1 MKAFLYRACAIIF
14 SHFVL
19 YPDYRI
25 SFFIPLAFRFAD
37 YKYVILILCGLLF
50 NSCGKF
56 LEEFSQDL
64 AYAES
69 CTDLDEILI
78 GNGYMDQP
86 TFATEAS
93 IYGNGYYPYI
103 HVMDD
108 DVVMTIFKKDGTRDV
123 INNLVSFKNFYDW
136 SDQLTINPKT
146 EEEWEDRDWEKMYS
160 HIAYLNVIIAHVK
173 KFTNDSVEIRN
184 RIEGEAR
191 FLRGAYYYL
200 LVNLYANPY
209 VKETASTDMGVP
221 LNLTEDIVDEY
232 YKRNSMEECY
242 RVIVEDLKAAAEKLK
257 GVTQPTIYRVNE
269 LAARVLLSR
278 VYLYMGEW
286 QLALDECQ
294 KALALEG
301 VELMDLNSF
310 PGREGNRNMLDVQ
323 NPEIVFTQGYNAT
336 TLFYKDISYFMICS
350 FACSEEL
357 ISLYN
362 QWDDQG
368 VKDLRL
374 NAFFELHG
382 DEQYKV
388 AKVVEKVYDCFVI
401 RSAELYLNKAEAE
414 AMLDKADAKQTIKTL
429 LYNRFE
435 GEIPPVDGLSGK
447 DLVSFIRDERRREL
461 CFEAHRWFDLRRY
474 AVSPKYPEKK
484 SIRHETYDKN
494 GVLEGDYVLKPY
506 GEDPAWVLPIP
517 GYEIVYN
524 QGNLVDNPQ
533 RVERE
538 LE

>member
-1 MKAFLYRACAIIF
+1 MKKMKRYL
-14 SHFVL
+14 
-19 YPDYRI
+19 
-25 SFFIPLAFRFAD
+25 
-37 YKYVILILCGLLF
+37 ILILCVLLF

-69 CTDLDEILI
+69 CADLDEILI
-78 GNGYMDQP
+78 GNGYMEQP
-86 TFATEAS
+86 EGFAKAS

-108 DVVMTIFKKDGTRDV
+108 DVIMTVFKKDGVTDL
-123 INNLVSFKNFYDW
+123 INEMVPYKNFYDW

-146 EEEWEDRDWEKMYS
+146 DEEWEDKDWEKMYS

-173 KFTNDSVEIRN
+173 KFSHDSVETRN
-184 RIEGEAR
+184 RVEGEAC

-200 LVNLYANPY
+200 LTNLYANPY
-209 VKETASTDMGVP
+209 VKESASSDMGVP

-242 RVIVEDLKAAAEKLK
+242 RVIVEDLKVAADKLK

-269 LAARVLLSR
+269 LAARILLSR

-301 VELMDLNSF
+301 VELMDLKSF
-310 PGREGNRNMLDVQ
+310 QGREKERYVLDNK
-323 NPEIVFTQGYNAT
+323 NPEIVFTQGYSAT
-336 TLFYKDISYFMICS
+336 NTFYDQMSYFCICT
-350 FACSEEL
+350 FGGSEDL

-362 QWDDQG
+362 RFEEQQI
-368 VKDLRL
+368 KDLRL
-374 NAFFELHG
+374 DAFFEVIG
-382 DEQYKV
+382 DEQYKMS
-388 AKVVEKVYDCFVI
+388 KVGEKVYDCFVI

-414 AMLDKADAKQTIKTL
+414 AMLDKAEAIQTIKTL
-429 LYNRFE
+429 LNNRFE
-435 GEIPPVDGLSGK
+435 GGIPDIDGLSGK

-484 SIRHETYDKN
+484 SIRHTAYDIK
-494 GVLEGDYVLKPY
+494 GKLEGDYVLKPY

>member
-1 MKAFLYRACAIIF
+1 
-14 SHFVL
+14 
-19 YPDYRI
+19 
-25 SFFIPLAFRFAD
+25 
-37 YKYVILILCGLLF
+37 
-50 NSCGKF
+50 
-56 LEEFSQDL
+56 
-64 AYAES
+64 
-69 CTDLDEILI
+69 
-78 GNGYMDQP
+78 
-86 TFATEAS
+86 
-93 IYGNGYYPYI
+93 
-103 HVMDD
+103 
-108 DVVMTIFKKDGTRDV
+108 
-123 INNLVSFKNFYDW
+123 
-136 SDQLTINPKT
+136 
-146 EEEWEDRDWEKMYS
+146 MYS

-173 KFTNDSVEIRN
+173 KFTHDSVEIRN

-209 VKETASTDMGVP
+209 VKETASSDMGVP
-221 LNLTEDIVDEY
+221 LNLTEDIMDEY

-242 RVIVEDLKAAAEKLK
+242 QVIVEDLKSAADKLK
-257 GVTQPTIYRVNE
+257 GVTRPTIYRVNE
-269 LAARVLLSR
+269 LAVRILLSR

-310 PGREGNRNMLDVQ
+310 AGSEERPYVLDVK
-323 NPEIVFTQGYNAT
+323 NPEIVFTQGYSAT
-336 TLFYKDISYFMICS
+336 PVFYKDIDYFMICS
-350 FACSEEL
+350 FACSDEL
-357 ISLYN
+357 ISLYRYF
-362 QWDDQG
+362 DDQE

-374 NAFFELHG
+374 NAFFEIHG

-388 AKVVEKVYDCFVI
+388 SKVMEKVYDCFVI
-401 RSAELYLNKAEAE
+401 RSVELYLNKAEAE
-414 AMLDKADAKQTIKTL
+414 AMLDKAEAVQTIKTL

-435 GEIPPVDGLSGK
+435 GGIPNIDGLKGK

-484 SIRHETYDKN
+484 SIRHTTYDIN

-524 QGNLVDNPQ
+524 QGNLIDNPQ
-533 RVERE
+533 RVDRK

>member
-1 MKAFLYRACAIIF
+1 MKRY
-14 SHFVL
+14 
-19 YPDYRI
+19 
-25 SFFIPLAFRFAD
+25 
-37 YKYVILILCGLLF
+37 LILMLCVLLF

-69 CTDLDEILI
+69 CADLDEILI
-78 GNGYMDQP
+78 GNGYMEQP
-86 TFATEAS
+86 EGFTEAS
-93 IYGNGYYPYI
+93 IYGNGYFPYI

-108 DVVMTIFKKDGTRDV
+108 DVIMTVFKKDGSTDV
-123 INNLVSFKNFYDW
+123 INDIVSYKNFYDW

-146 EEEWEDRDWEKMYS
+146 DEEWEDKDWEKMYS

-173 KFTNDSVEIRN
+173 KFSHDSVEIRN
-184 RIEGEAR
+184 RVEGEAR

-200 LVNLYANPY
+200 LTNLYANPY
-209 VKETASTDMGVP
+209 VKESASSDMGVP
-221 LNLTEDIVDEY
+221 LNLTEDIVDVY

-242 RVIVEDLKAAAEKLK
+242 RVIVEDLKVAADKLK

-269 LAARVLLSR
+269 LAARILLSR

-301 VELMDLNSF
+301 VELMDLKSF
-310 PGREGNRNMLDVQ
+310 PGREEERYVLD
-323 NPEIVFTQGYNAT
+323 NKNSEIVFTQGYSAT
-336 TLFYKDISYFMICS
+336 NTFYNNMAYFCICT
-350 FACSEEL
+350 FGGSEDL

-362 QWDDQG
+362 RFEEQQI
-368 VKDLRL
+368 KDLRL
-374 NAFFELHG
+374 DAFFEVIG

-388 AKVVEKVYDCFVI
+388 SKVGEKVYDCFVI

-414 AMLDKADAKQTIKTL
+414 AMLDKAEAIQTIKTL
-429 LYNRFE
+429 LNNRFE
-435 GEIPPVDGLSGK
+435 GGIPDVDGLSGK

-484 SIRHETYDKN
+484 SIRHTAYDIK
-494 GVLEGDYVLKPY
+494 GKLEGDYVLKPY

-524 QGNLVDNPQ
+524 QDNLVDNPQ

>member
-1 MKAFLYRACAIIF
+1 MKKMKRYL
-14 SHFVL
+14 
-19 YPDYRI
+19 
-25 SFFIPLAFRFAD
+25 
-37 YKYVILILCGLLF
+37 ILILCVLLF

-69 CTDLDEILI
+69 CADLDEILI
-78 GNGYMDQP
+78 GNGYMEQP
-86 TFATEAS
+86 EGFAKAS

-108 DVVMTIFKKDGTRDV
+108 DVIMTVFKKDGITDL
-123 INNLVSFKNFYDW
+123 INEMVPYKNFYDW

-146 EEEWEDRDWEKMYS
+146 DEEWEDKDWEKMYS

-173 KFTNDSVEIRN
+173 KFSHDSVETRN
-184 RIEGEAR
+184 RVEGEAR

-200 LVNLYANPY
+200 LTNLYANPY
-209 VKETASTDMGVP
+209 VKESASSDMGVP

-242 RVIVEDLKAAAEKLK
+242 RVIVEDLKVAADKLK

-269 LAARVLLSR
+269 LAARILLSR

-301 VELMDLNSF
+301 VELMDLKSF
-310 PGREGNRNMLDVQ
+310 QGREKERYVLDNK
-323 NPEIVFTQGYNAT
+323 NPEIVFTQGYSAT
-336 TLFYKDISYFMICS
+336 NTFYDQMSYFCICT
-350 FACSEEL
+350 FGGSEDL

-362 QWDDQG
+362 RFEEQQI
-368 VKDLRL
+368 KDLRL
-374 NAFFELHG
+374 DAFFEVIG
-382 DEQYKV
+382 DEQYKMS
-388 AKVVEKVYDCFVI
+388 KVGEKVYDCFVI

-414 AMLDKADAKQTIKTL
+414 AMLDKAEAIQTIKTL
-429 LYNRFE
+429 LNNRFE
-435 GEIPPVDGLSGK
+435 GGIPDIDGLSGK

-484 SIRHETYDKN
+484 SIRHTAYDIK
-494 GVLEGDYVLKPY
+494 GKLEGDYVLKPY
-506 GEDPAWVLPIP
+506 GEDPAWVLLIP

>member
-1 MKAFLYRACAIIF
+1 MRRYL
-14 SHFVL
+14 
-19 YPDYRI
+19 
-25 SFFIPLAFRFAD
+25 
-37 YKYVILILCGLLF
+37 ILILCVLLF

-69 CTDLDEILI
+69 CADLDEILI
-78 GNGYMDQP
+78 GNGYMEQGW
-86 TFATEAS
+86 AEAS
-93 IYGNGYYPYI
+93 VYGYGYYPYI

-108 DVVMTIFKKDGTRDV
+108 DVMMTIFKKNGSGNIV
-123 INNLVSFKNFYDW
+123 NHMAPYKNFYDW

-146 EEEWEDRDWEKMYS
+146 DEEWEDKDWEKIYS

-173 KFTNDSVEIRN
+173 KFTHDSIEIRN

-209 VKETASTDMGVP
+209 VKETASSDMGVP

-242 RVIVEDLKAAAEKLK
+242 QVIVEDLKVAAEKLK
-257 GVTQPTIYRVNE
+257 GVIQPTIYRVNE
-269 LAARVLLSR
+269 LATRILLSR

-286 QLALDECQ
+286 RLALDECQ

-301 VELMDLNSF
+301 MELMDLNSF
-310 PGREGNRNMLDVQ
+310 SGREEKRYMLDIN
-323 NPEIVFTQGYNAT
+323 NPEIVFTQGYSAT
-336 TLFYKDISYFMICS
+336 TTFYKDISYSNVCS
-350 FACSEEL
+350 FGCSEEL
-357 ISLYN
+357 VYLYN
-362 QWDDQG
+362 RFDNQG
-368 VKDLRL
+368 FKDLRL
-374 NAFFELHG
+374 GAFFEVLG
-382 DEQYKV
+382 GKQCKILKV
-388 AKVVEKVYDCFVI
+388 EGKVYDCFVI

-414 AMLDKADAKQTIKTL
+414 AMLDKSEAKQTIKTL
-429 LYNRFE
+429 LNNRFE
-435 GEIPPVDGLSGK
+435 GGIPNVDALSGK
-447 DLVSFIRDERRREL
+447 DLISFIRDERRREL

-484 SIRHETYDKN
+484 SIRHTTYDKN

-524 QGNLVDNPQ
+524 QGNLVDNPE

>member
-1 MKAFLYRACAIIF
+1 MKKMKRYL
-14 SHFVL
+14 
-19 YPDYRI
+19 
-25 SFFIPLAFRFAD
+25 
-37 YKYVILILCGLLF
+37 ILILCVLLF

-69 CTDLDEILI
+69 CADLDEILI
-78 GNGYMDQP
+78 GNGYMEQP
-86 TFATEAS
+86 EGFAKAS

-108 DVVMTIFKKDGTRDV
+108 DVIMTVFKKDGVTDL
-123 INNLVSFKNFYDW
+123 INEMVPYKNFYDW

-146 EEEWEDRDWEKMYS
+146 DEEWEDKDWEKMYS

-173 KFTNDSVEIRN
+173 KFSHDSVETRN
-184 RIEGEAR
+184 RVEGEAR

-200 LVNLYANPY
+200 LTNLYANPY
-209 VKETASTDMGVP
+209 VKESASSDMGVP

-242 RVIVEDLKAAAEKLK
+242 RVIVEDLKVAADKLK

-269 LAARVLLSR
+269 LAARILLSR

-301 VELMDLNSF
+301 VELMDLKSF
-310 PGREGNRNMLDVQ
+310 QGREKERYVLDNK
-323 NPEIVFTQGYNAT
+323 NPEIVFTQGYSAT
-336 TLFYKDISYFMICS
+336 NTFYDQMSYFCICT
-350 FACSEEL
+350 FGGSEDL

-362 QWDDQG
+362 RFEEQQI
-368 VKDLRL
+368 KDLRL
-374 NAFFELHG
+374 DAFFEVIG
-382 DEQYKV
+382 DEQYKMS
-388 AKVVEKVYDCFVI
+388 KVGEKVYDCFVI

-414 AMLDKADAKQTIKTL
+414 AMLDKAEAIQTIKTL
-429 LYNRFE
+429 LNNRFE
-435 GEIPPVDGLSGK
+435 GGIPDIDGLSGK

-484 SIRHETYDKN
+484 SIRHTAYDIK
-494 GVLEGDYVLKPY
+494 GKLEGDYVLKPY

-533 RVERE
+533 RVEMK

>member
-1 MKAFLYRACAIIF
+1 MKRY
-14 SHFVL
+14 
-19 YPDYRI
+19 
-25 SFFIPLAFRFAD
+25 
-37 YKYVILILCGLLF
+37 LILMLCVLLF

-69 CTDLDEILI
+69 CADLDEILI
-78 GNGYMDQP
+78 GNGYMEQP
-86 TFATEAS
+86 EGFTEAS

-108 DVVMTIFKKDGTRDV
+108 DVIMTVFKKDGSTDV
-123 INNLVSFKNFYDW
+123 INNIVSYKNFYDW

-146 EEEWEDRDWEKMYS
+146 DEEWEDKDWEKMYS

-173 KFTNDSVEIRN
+173 KFSHDSVEIRN
-184 RIEGEAR
+184 RVEGEAR

-200 LVNLYANPY
+200 LTNLYANPY
-209 VKETASTDMGVP
+209 VKESASSDMGVP
-221 LNLTEDIVDEY
+221 LNLTEDIVDVY

-242 RVIVEDLKAAAEKLK
+242 RVIVEDLKVAADKLK

-269 LAARVLLSR
+269 LATRILLSR

-301 VELMDLNSF
+301 VELMDLKSF
-310 PGREGNRNMLDVQ
+310 PGREGERYVLD
-323 NPEIVFTQGYNAT
+323 NKNSEIVFTQGYSAT
-336 TLFYKDISYFMICS
+336 NTFYNNMAYFCTCTFS
-350 FACSEEL
+350 GSEDL

-362 QWDDQG
+362 RFEGQQI
-368 VKDLRL
+368 KDLRL
-374 NAFFELHG
+374 DAFFEVIG

-388 AKVVEKVYDCFVI
+388 SKVGKKVYDCFVI

-414 AMLDKADAKQTIKTL
+414 AMLDKAEAIQTIKTL
-429 LYNRFE
+429 LNNRFE
-435 GEIPPVDGLSGK
+435 GGIPPVDGLNGK

-484 SIRHETYDKN
+484 SIKHTTYDKN

-506 GEDPAWVLPIP
+506 GEDPA
-517 GYEIVYN
+517 
-524 QGNLVDNPQ
+524 
-533 RVERE
+533 
-538 LE
+538 

>member
-1 MKAFLYRACAIIF
+1 MKRYL
-14 SHFVL
+14 
-19 YPDYRI
+19 
-25 SFFIPLAFRFAD
+25 
-37 YKYVILILCGLLF
+37 ILILCVLLF

-69 CTDLDEILI
+69 CADLDEILI
-78 GNGYMDQP
+78 GNGYMEQP
-86 TFATEAS
+86 EGFAKAS

-108 DVVMTIFKKDGTRDV
+108 DVIMTVFKKDGVTDL
-123 INNLVSFKNFYDW
+123 INEMVPYKNFYDW

-146 EEEWEDRDWEKMYS
+146 DEEWEDKDWEKMYS
-160 HIAYLNVIIAHVK
+160 HIAYLNVIVAHVK
-173 KFTNDSVEIRN
+173 KFSHDSVETRN
-184 RIEGEAR
+184 RVEGEAR

-200 LVNLYANPY
+200 LTNLYANPY
-209 VKETASTDMGVP
+209 VKESASSDMGVP

-242 RVIVEDLKAAAEKLK
+242 RVIVEDLKVAADKLK

-269 LAARVLLSR
+269 LAARILLSR

-301 VELMDLNSF
+301 VELMDLKSF
-310 PGREGNRNMLDVQ
+310 QGREKERYVLDNK
-323 NPEIVFTQGYNAT
+323 NPEIVFTQGYSAT
-336 TLFYKDISYFMICS
+336 NTFYDQMSYFCICT
-350 FACSEEL
+350 FGGSEDL

-362 QWDDQG
+362 RFEEQQI
-368 VKDLRL
+368 KDLRL
-374 NAFFELHG
+374 DAFFEVIG
-382 DEQYKV
+382 DEQYKMS
-388 AKVVEKVYDCFVI
+388 KVGEKVYDCFVI

-414 AMLDKADAKQTIKTL
+414 AMLDKAEAIQTIKTL
-429 LYNRFE
+429 LNNRFE
-435 GEIPPVDGLSGK
+435 GGIPDIDGLSGK

-484 SIRHETYDKN
+484 SIRHTAYDIK
-494 GVLEGDYVLKPY
+494 GKLEGDYVLKPY

>member
-1 MKAFLYRACAIIF
+1 MKKMKRYL
-14 SHFVL
+14 
-19 YPDYRI
+19 
-25 SFFIPLAFRFAD
+25 
-37 YKYVILILCGLLF
+37 ILILCVLLF

-69 CTDLDEILI
+69 CADLDEILI
-78 GNGYMDQP
+78 GNGYMEQP
-86 TFATEAS
+86 EGFAKAS

-108 DVVMTIFKKDGTRDV
+108 DVIMTVFKKDGVTDL
-123 INNLVSFKNFYDW
+123 INEMVPYKNFYDW

-146 EEEWEDRDWEKMYS
+146 DEEWEDKDWEKMYS

-173 KFTNDSVEIRN
+173 KFSHDSVETRN
-184 RIEGEAR
+184 RVEGEAR

-200 LVNLYANPY
+200 LTNLYANPY
-209 VKETASTDMGVP
+209 VKESASSDMGVP

-242 RVIVEDLKAAAEKLK
+242 RVIVEDLKVAADKLK

-269 LAARVLLSR
+269 LAARILLSR

-301 VELMDLNSF
+301 VELMDLKSF
-310 PGREGNRNMLDVQ
+310 QGREKERYVLDNK
-323 NPEIVFTQGYNAT
+323 NPEIVFTQGYSAT
-336 TLFYKDISYFMICS
+336 NTFYDQMSYFCICT
-350 FACSEEL
+350 FGGSEDL

-362 QWDDQG
+362 RFEEQQI
-368 VKDLRL
+368 KDLRL
-374 NAFFELHG
+374 DAFFEVIG
-382 DEQYKV
+382 DEQYKMS
-388 AKVVEKVYDCFVI
+388 KVGEKVYDCFVI

-414 AMLDKADAKQTIKTL
+414 AMLDKAEAIQTIKTL
-429 LYNRFE
+429 LNNRFE
-435 GEIPPVDGLSGK
+435 GGIPDIDGLSGK
-447 DLVSFIRDERRREL
+447 DLVSFIRYERRREL

-484 SIRHETYDKN
+484 SIRHTAYDIK
-494 GVLEGDYVLKPY
+494 GKLEGDYVLKPY

>member
-1 MKAFLYRACAIIF
+1 MR
-14 SHFVL
+14 
-19 YPDYRI
+19 
-25 SFFIPLAFRFAD
+25 
-37 YKYVILILCGLLF
+37 KYVILILCGLLF

-108 DVVMTIFKKDGTRDV
+108 EVVMTIFKKDGTRDV

-362 QWDDQG
+362 QWDDLG
-368 VKDLRL
+368 VTDLRL

-533 RVERE
+533 REERE

>member
-1 MKAFLYRACAIIF
+1 MKRYL
-14 SHFVL
+14 
-19 YPDYRI
+19 
-25 SFFIPLAFRFAD
+25 
-37 YKYVILILCGLLF
+37 ILILCVLLF

-69 CTDLDEILI
+69 CADLDEILI
-78 GNGYMDQP
+78 GNGYMEQP
-86 TFATEAS
+86 EGFAKAS

-108 DVVMTIFKKDGTRDV
+108 DVIMTVFKKDGVTDL
-123 INNLVSFKNFYDW
+123 INEMVPYKNFYDW

-146 EEEWEDRDWEKMYS
+146 DEEWEEKMYS

-173 KFTNDSVEIRN
+173 KFSHDSVETRN
-184 RIEGEAR
+184 RVEGEAR

-200 LVNLYANPY
+200 LTNLYANPY
-209 VKETASTDMGVP
+209 VKESASSDMGVP

-242 RVIVEDLKAAAEKLK
+242 RVIVEDLKVAADKLK

-269 LAARVLLSR
+269 LAARILLSR

-301 VELMDLNSF
+301 VELMDLKSF
-310 PGREGNRNMLDVQ
+310 QGREKERYVLDNK
-323 NPEIVFTQGYNAT
+323 NPEIVFTQGYSAT
-336 TLFYKDISYFMICS
+336 NTFYDQMSYFCICT
-350 FACSEEL
+350 FGGSEDL

-362 QWDDQG
+362 RFEEQQI
-368 VKDLRL
+368 KDLRL
-374 NAFFELHG
+374 DAFFEVIG
-382 DEQYKV
+382 DEQYKMS
-388 AKVVEKVYDCFVI
+388 KVGEKVYDCFVI

-414 AMLDKADAKQTIKTL
+414 AMLDKAEAIQTIKTL
-429 LYNRFE
+429 LNNRFE
-435 GEIPPVDGLSGK
+435 GGIPDIDGLSGK

-484 SIRHETYDKN
+484 SIRHTAYDIK
-494 GVLEGDYVLKPY
+494 GKLEGDYVLKPY

>member
-1 MKAFLYRACAIIF
+1 
-14 SHFVL
+14 
-19 YPDYRI
+19 
-25 SFFIPLAFRFAD
+25 
-37 YKYVILILCGLLF
+37 
-50 NSCGKF
+50 
-56 LEEFSQDL
+56 
-64 AYAES
+64 
-69 CTDLDEILI
+69 
-78 GNGYMDQP
+78 
-86 TFATEAS
+86 
-93 IYGNGYYPYI
+93 
-103 HVMDD
+103 
-108 DVVMTIFKKDGTRDV
+108 
-123 INNLVSFKNFYDW
+123 
-136 SDQLTINPKT
+136 
-146 EEEWEDRDWEKMYS
+146 
-160 HIAYLNVIIAHVK
+160 
-173 KFTNDSVEIRN
+173 
-184 RIEGEAR
+184 
-191 FLRGAYYYL
+191 
-200 LVNLYANPY
+200 
-209 VKETASTDMGVP
+209 MGVP

-524 QGNLVDNPQ
+524 QGNLVDNP
-533 RVERE
+533 
-538 LE
+538 

>member
-1 MKAFLYRACAIIF
+1 MNRKMKRYL
-14 SHFVL
+14 
-19 YPDYRI
+19 
-25 SFFIPLAFRFAD
+25 
-37 YKYVILILCGLLF
+37 ILILGVLSF
-50 NSCGKF
+50 ISCGKF

-78 GNGYMDQP
+78 GNGYMEQP
-86 TFATEAS
+86 LYFAEAS
-93 IYGNGYYPYI
+93 VYGGGYYPYI

-108 DVVMTIFKKDGTRDV
+108 DMAMTIFRRDGAGDV
-123 INNLVSFKNFYDW
+123 INDIASFKNFYDW

-146 EEEWEDRDWEKMYS
+146 GEEWEDNDWEKIYS

-173 KFTNDSVEIRN
+173 KFTHDSVEIRN

-200 LVNLYANPY
+200 LTNLYANPY
-209 VKETASTDMGVP
+209 VKESASSDMGVP

-242 RVIVEDLKAAAEKLK
+242 RVIVEDLKVAADKLK

-269 LAARVLLSR
+269 LAARILLSR

-301 VELMDLNSF
+301 VELMDLKSF
-310 PGREGNRNMLDVQ
+310 QGREKERYVLDNK
-323 NPEIVFTQGYNAT
+323 NPEIVFTQGYSAT
-336 TLFYKDISYFMICS
+336 NTFYDQMSYFCICT
-350 FACSEEL
+350 FGGSEDL

-362 QWDDQG
+362 RFEEQQI
-368 VKDLRL
+368 KDLRL
-374 NAFFELHG
+374 DAFFEVIG
-382 DEQYKV
+382 DEQYKMS
-388 AKVVEKVYDCFVI
+388 KVGEKVYDCFVI

-414 AMLDKADAKQTIKTL
+414 AMLDKAEAIQTIKTL
-429 LYNRFE
+429 LNNRFE
-435 GEIPPVDGLSGK
+435 GGIPDIDGLSGK

-484 SIRHETYDKN
+484 SIRHTAYDIK
-494 GVLEGDYVLKPY
+494 GKLEGDYVLKPY

-533 RVERE
+533 RVDRE

>member
-1 MKAFLYRACAIIF
+1 MNRKMKRYL
-14 SHFVL
+14 
-19 YPDYRI
+19 
-25 SFFIPLAFRFAD
+25 
-37 YKYVILILCGLLF
+37 ILILCVLLF

-69 CTDLDEILI
+69 CADLDEILI
-78 GNGYMDQP
+78 GNGYMEQP
-86 TFATEAS
+86 EGFAKAS

-108 DVVMTIFKKDGTRDV
+108 DVIMTVFKKDGVTDL
-123 INNLVSFKNFYDW
+123 INEMVPYKNFYDW

-146 EEEWEDRDWEKMYS
+146 DEEWEDKDWEKMYS

-173 KFTNDSVEIRN
+173 KFSHDSVETRN
-184 RIEGEAR
+184 RVEGEAR

-200 LVNLYANPY
+200 LMNLYANPY

-221 LNLTEDIVDEY
+221 LNLTEDIIDEY
-232 YKRNSMEECY
+232 YHRNSMEECY
-242 RVIVEDLKAAAEKLK
+242 RVIVEDLNVAADKLK

-269 LAARVLLSR
+269 LAARILLSR

-294 KALALEG
+294 KALNLG
-301 VELMDLNSF
+301 NVELMDLKSF
-310 PGREGNRNMLDVQ
+310 QGREKERYVLDNK
-323 NPEIVFTQGYNAT
+323 NPEIVFTQGYSAT
-336 TLFYKDISYFMICS
+336 NVFYKNISYFTICS
-350 FACSEEL
+350 FSCSEEL

-362 QWDDQG
+362 SFDDQ
-368 VKDLRL
+368 VIKDLRL
-374 NAFFELHG
+374 NAFFEDNG
-382 DEQYKV
+382 DEQYRVSKV
-388 AKVVEKVYDCFVI
+388 GEKVYDCFAI
-401 RSAELYLNKAEAE
+401 RSVELYLNKAEAE
-414 AMLDKADAKQTIKTL
+414 AMLDKVEAIQTIKTL
-429 LYNRFE
+429 LHNRFE
-435 GEIPPVDGLSGK
+435 GGIPDVDGLSGK

-484 SIRHETYDKN
+484 SIRHTAYDIK
-494 GVLEGDYVLKPY
+494 GKLEGDYVLKPY

-533 RVERE
+533 RVDRE

>member
-1 MKAFLYRACAIIF
+1 MKKMRRY
-14 SHFVL
+14 
-19 YPDYRI
+19 
-25 SFFIPLAFRFAD
+25 
-37 YKYVILILCGLLF
+37 LILMLCVLLF

-69 CTDLDEILI
+69 CADLDEILI
-78 GNGYMDQP
+78 GNGYMEQP
-86 TFATEAS
+86 EGFTEAS
-93 IYGNGYYPYI
+93 IYGNGYFPYI

-108 DVVMTIFKKDGTRDV
+108 DVIMTVFKKDGSTDV
-123 INNLVSFKNFYDW
+123 INDIVSYKNFYDW

-146 EEEWEDRDWEKMYS
+146 DEEWEDKDWEKMYS

-173 KFTNDSVEIRN
+173 KFSHDSVEIRN
-184 RIEGEAR
+184 RVEGEAR

-200 LVNLYANPY
+200 LTNLYANPY
-209 VKETASTDMGVP
+209 VKESASSDMGVP

-242 RVIVEDLKAAAEKLK
+242 RVIVEDLKVAADKLK

-269 LAARVLLSR
+269 LAARILLSR

-301 VELMDLNSF
+301 VELMDLKSF
-310 PGREGNRNMLDVQ
+310 QGREKERYVLDNK
-323 NPEIVFTQGYNAT
+323 NPEIVFTQGYSAT
-336 TLFYKDISYFMICS
+336 NTFYDQMSYFCICT
-350 FACSEEL
+350 FGGSEDL

-362 QWDDQG
+362 RFEEQQI
-368 VKDLRL
+368 KDLRL
-374 NAFFELHG
+374 DAFFEVIG
-382 DEQYKV
+382 DEQYKMS
-388 AKVVEKVYDCFVI
+388 KVGEKVYDCFVI

-414 AMLDKADAKQTIKTL
+414 AMLDKAEAIQTIKTL
-429 LYNRFE
+429 LNNRFE
-435 GEIPPVDGLSGK
+435 GGIPDIDGLSGK

-484 SIRHETYDKN
+484 SIRHTAYDIK
-494 GVLEGDYVLKPY
+494 GKLEGDYVLKPY

>member
-1 MKAFLYRACAIIF
+1 MNRKMKRYL
-14 SHFVL
+14 
-19 YPDYRI
+19 
-25 SFFIPLAFRFAD
+25 
-37 YKYVILILCGLLF
+37 ILILCVLLF

-69 CTDLDEILI
+69 CADLDEILI
-78 GNGYMDQP
+78 GNGYMEQP
-86 TFATEAS
+86 EGFAKAS

-108 DVVMTIFKKDGTRDV
+108 DVIMTVFKKDGITDL
-123 INNLVSFKNFYDW
+123 INEMVPYKNFYDW

-146 EEEWEDRDWEKMYS
+146 DEEWEDKDWEKMYS

-173 KFTNDSVEIRN
+173 KFSHDSVETRN
-184 RIEGEAR
+184 RVEGEAR

-200 LVNLYANPY
+200 LTNLYANPY
-209 VKETASTDMGVP
+209 VKESASSDMGVP

-242 RVIVEDLKAAAEKLK
+242 RVIVEDLKVAADKLK

-269 LAARVLLSR
+269 LAARILLSR

-301 VELMDLNSF
+301 VELMDLKSF
-310 PGREGNRNMLDVQ
+310 QGREKERYVLDNK
-323 NPEIVFTQGYNAT
+323 NPEIVFTQGYSAT
-336 TLFYKDISYFMICS
+336 NTFYDQMSYFCICT
-350 FACSEEL
+350 FGGSEDL

-362 QWDDQG
+362 RFEEQQI
-368 VKDLRL
+368 KDLRL
-374 NAFFELHG
+374 DAFFEVIG
-382 DEQYKV
+382 DEQYKMS
-388 AKVVEKVYDCFVI
+388 KVGEKVYDCFVI

-414 AMLDKADAKQTIKTL
+414 AMLDKAEAIQTIKTL
-429 LYNRFE
+429 LNNRFE
-435 GEIPPVDGLSGK
+435 GGIPDIDGLSGK

-484 SIRHETYDKN
+484 SIRHTAYDIK
-494 GVLEGDYVLKPY
+494 GKLEGDYVLKPY

>member
-1 MKAFLYRACAIIF
+1 MKRYL
-14 SHFVL
+14 
-19 YPDYRI
+19 
-25 SFFIPLAFRFAD
+25 
-37 YKYVILILCGLLF
+37 ILILCVLLF

-69 CTDLDEILI
+69 CADLDEILI
-78 GNGYMDQP
+78 GNGYLEQP
-86 TFATEAS
+86 EGFAKAS

-108 DVVMTIFKKDGTRDV
+108 DVIMTVFKKDGITDL
-123 INNLVSFKNFYDW
+123 INEMVPYKNFYDW

-146 EEEWEDRDWEKMYS
+146 DEEWEDKDWEKMYS

-173 KFTNDSVEIRN
+173 KFSHDSVETRN
-184 RIEGEAR
+184 RVEGEAR

-200 LVNLYANPY
+200 LTNLYANPY
-209 VKETASTDMGVP
+209 VKESASSDMGVP

-242 RVIVEDLKAAAEKLK
+242 RVIVEDLKVAADKLK

-269 LAARVLLSR
+269 LAARILLSR

-301 VELMDLNSF
+301 VELMDLKSF
-310 PGREGNRNMLDVQ
+310 QGREKERYVLDNK
-323 NPEIVFTQGYNAT
+323 NPEIVFTQGYSAT
-336 TLFYKDISYFMICS
+336 NTFYDQMSYFCICT
-350 FACSEEL
+350 FGGSEDL

-362 QWDDQG
+362 RFEEQQI
-368 VKDLRL
+368 KDLRL
-374 NAFFELHG
+374 DAFFEVIG
-382 DEQYKV
+382 DEQYKMS
-388 AKVVEKVYDCFVI
+388 KVGEKVYDCFVI

-414 AMLDKADAKQTIKTL
+414 AMLDKAEAIQTIKTL
-429 LYNRFE
+429 LNNRFE
-435 GEIPPVDGLSGK
+435 GGIPDIDGLSGK

-484 SIRHETYDKN
+484 SIRHTAYDIK
-494 GVLEGDYVLKPY
+494 GKLEGDYVLKPY

>member
-1 MKAFLYRACAIIF
+1 MKRY
-14 SHFVL
+14 
-19 YPDYRI
+19 
-25 SFFIPLAFRFAD
+25 
-37 YKYVILILCGLLF
+37 LILMLCVLLF

-69 CTDLDEILI
+69 CADLDEILI
-78 GNGYMDQP
+78 GNGYMEQP
-86 TFATEAS
+86 KGFTEAS

-108 DVVMTIFKKDGTRDV
+108 DVIMTVFKKDGSTDV
-123 INNLVSFKNFYDW
+123 INNIVSYKNFYDW

-146 EEEWEDRDWEKMYS
+146 DEEWEDKDWEKMYS

-173 KFTNDSVEIRN
+173 KFSHDSVEIRN
-184 RIEGEAR
+184 RVEGEAR
-191 FLRGAYYYL
+191 FLRGTYYYL

-221 LNLTEDIVDEY
+221 LKLTEDIVDEY

-242 RVIVEDLKAAAEKLK
+242 QVIVEDLKVAAEKLK

-269 LAARVLLSR
+269 LAARILLSR

-286 QLALDECQ
+286 QLALEECQ
-294 KALALEG
+294 KALALKG
-301 VELMDLNSF
+301 VELMNLKSF
-310 PGREGNRNMLDVQ
+310 LGREEKRYILDVQ

-336 TLFYKDISYFMICS
+336 TIFYKDLSYFTLCS

-362 QWDDQG
+362 QWENQEI
-368 VKDLRL
+368 KDLRL
-374 NAFFELHG
+374 DAFFELHG

-414 AMLDKADAKQTIKTL
+414 AMLDKAEAIQTIKTL
-429 LYNRFE
+429 LNNRFE
-435 GEIPPVDGLSGK
+435 GGIPPVDGLNGK

-484 SIRHETYDKN
+484 SIKHTTYDKN

>member
-1 MKAFLYRACAIIF
+1 MKKMKRY
-14 SHFVL
+14 
-19 YPDYRI
+19 
-25 SFFIPLAFRFAD
+25 
-37 YKYVILILCGLLF
+37 LILMLGVLLF

-69 CTDLDEILI
+69 CADLDEILI
-78 GNGYMDQP
+78 GNGYMEQP
-86 TFATEAS
+86 EGFTEAS
-93 IYGNGYYPYI
+93 IYGNGYFPYI

-108 DVVMTIFKKDGTRDV
+108 DVIMTVFKKDGSTDV
-123 INNLVSFKNFYDW
+123 INDIVSYKNFYDW

-146 EEEWEDRDWEKMYS
+146 DEEWEDKDWEKMYS
-160 HIAYLNVIIAHVK
+160 HIAYLNVIIAHVE
-173 KFTNDSVEIRN
+173 KFSHDSVEIRN
-184 RIEGEAR
+184 RVEGEAR

-200 LVNLYANPY
+200 LTNLYANPY
-209 VKETASTDMGVP
+209 VKESASSDMGVP

-242 RVIVEDLKAAAEKLK
+242 RVIVEDLKVAADKLK

-269 LAARVLLSR
+269 LAARILLSR

-301 VELMDLNSF
+301 VELMDLKSF
-310 PGREGNRNMLDVQ
+310 PGREEERYVLD
-323 NPEIVFTQGYNAT
+323 NKNSEIVFTQGYSAT
-336 TLFYKDISYFMICS
+336 NTFYNNMAYFCICT
-350 FACSEEL
+350 FGGSEDL

-362 QWDDQG
+362 RFEEQQI
-368 VKDLRL
+368 KDLRL
-374 NAFFELHG
+374 DAFFEVIG
-382 DEQYKV
+382 DEQYKIS
-388 AKVVEKVYDCFVI
+388 KVGEKVYDCFVI

-414 AMLDKADAKQTIKTL
+414 AMLDKAEAIQTIKTL
-429 LYNRFE
+429 LNNRFE
-435 GEIPPVDGLSGK
+435 GGIPDVDGLSGK

-484 SIRHETYDKN
+484 SIRHTAYDIK
-494 GVLEGDYVLKPY
+494 GKLEGDYVLKPY

>member
-1 MKAFLYRACAIIF
+1 M
-14 SHFVL
+14 
-19 YPDYRI
+19 
-25 SFFIPLAFRFAD
+25 
-37 YKYVILILCGLLF
+37 LLF

-69 CTDLDEILI
+69 CADLDEILI
-78 GNGYMDQP
+78 GNGYMEQP
-86 TFATEAS
+86 EGFAKAS

-108 DVVMTIFKKDGTRDV
+108 DVIMTVFKKDGITDL
-123 INNLVSFKNFYDW
+123 INEMVPYKNFYDW

-146 EEEWEDRDWEKMYS
+146 DEEWEDKDWEKMYS

-173 KFTNDSVEIRN
+173 KFSHDSVETRN
-184 RIEGEAR
+184 RVEGEAR

-200 LVNLYANPY
+200 LTNLYANPY
-209 VKETASTDMGVP
+209 VKESASSDMGVP

-242 RVIVEDLKAAAEKLK
+242 RVIVEDLKVAADKLK

-269 LAARVLLSR
+269 LAARILLSR

-301 VELMDLNSF
+301 VELMDLKSF
-310 PGREGNRNMLDVQ
+310 QGREKERYVLDNK
-323 NPEIVFTQGYNAT
+323 NPEIVFTQGYSAT
-336 TLFYKDISYFMICS
+336 NTFYDQMSYFCICT
-350 FACSEEL
+350 FGGSEDL

-362 QWDDQG
+362 RFEEQQI
-368 VKDLRL
+368 KDLRL
-374 NAFFELHG
+374 DAFFEVIG
-382 DEQYKV
+382 DEQYKMS
-388 AKVVEKVYDCFVI
+388 KVGEKVYDCFVI

-414 AMLDKADAKQTIKTL
+414 AMLDKAEAIQTIKTL
-429 LYNRFE
+429 LNNRFE
-435 GEIPPVDGLSGK
+435 GGIPDIDGLSGK

-484 SIRHETYDKN
+484 SIRHTAYDIK
-494 GVLEGDYVLKPY
+494 GKLEGDYVLKPY

>member
-1 MKAFLYRACAIIF
+1 MKKMKRYL
-14 SHFVL
+14 
-19 YPDYRI
+19 
-25 SFFIPLAFRFAD
+25 
-37 YKYVILILCGLLF
+37 ILILCVLLF

-69 CTDLDEILI
+69 CADLDEILI
-78 GNGYMDQP
+78 GNGYMEQP
-86 TFATEAS
+86 EGFAKAS

-108 DVVMTIFKKDGTRDV
+108 DVIMTVFKKDGVTDL
-123 INNLVSFKNFYDW
+123 INEMVPYKNFYDW

-146 EEEWEDRDWEKMYS
+146 DEEWEDKDWEKMYS
-160 HIAYLNVIIAHVK
+160 NIAYLNVIIAHVK
-173 KFTNDSVEIRN
+173 KFSHDSVETRN
-184 RIEGEAR
+184 RVEGEAR

-200 LVNLYANPY
+200 LTNLYANPY
-209 VKETASTDMGVP
+209 VKESASSDMGVP

-242 RVIVEDLKAAAEKLK
+242 RVIVEDLKVAADKLK

-269 LAARVLLSR
+269 LAARILLSR

-301 VELMDLNSF
+301 VELMDLKSF
-310 PGREGNRNMLDVQ
+310 QGREKERYVLDNK
-323 NPEIVFTQGYNAT
+323 NPEIVFTQGYSAT
-336 TLFYKDISYFMICS
+336 NTFYDQMSYFCICT
-350 FACSEEL
+350 FGGSEDL

-362 QWDDQG
+362 RFEEQQI
-368 VKDLRL
+368 KDLRL
-374 NAFFELHG
+374 DAFFEVIG
-382 DEQYKV
+382 DEQYKMS
-388 AKVVEKVYDCFVI
+388 KVGEKVYDCFVI

-414 AMLDKADAKQTIKTL
+414 AMLDKAEAIQTIKTL
-429 LYNRFE
+429 LNNRFE
-435 GEIPPVDGLSGK
+435 GGIPDIDGLSGK

-484 SIRHETYDKN
+484 SIRHTAYDIK
-494 GVLEGDYVLKPY
+494 GKLEGDYVLKPY

>member
-1 MKAFLYRACAIIF
+1 MKRYL
-14 SHFVL
+14 
-19 YPDYRI
+19 
-25 SFFIPLAFRFAD
+25 
-37 YKYVILILCGLLF
+37 ILILCVLLF

-69 CTDLDEILI
+69 CADLDEILI
-78 GNGYMDQP
+78 GNGYMEQP
-86 TFATEAS
+86 EGFAKAS

-108 DVVMTIFKKDGTRDV
+108 DVIMTVFKKDGITDL
-123 INNLVSFKNFYDW
+123 INEMVPYKNFYDW

-146 EEEWEDRDWEKMYS
+146 DEEWEDKDWEKMYS

-173 KFTNDSVEIRN
+173 KFSHDSVETRN
-184 RIEGEAR
+184 RVEGEAR

-200 LVNLYANPY
+200 LTNLYANPY
-209 VKETASTDMGVP
+209 VKESASSDMGVP

-242 RVIVEDLKAAAEKLK
+242 RVIVEDLKVAADKLK

-269 LAARVLLSR
+269 LAARILLSR

-301 VELMDLNSF
+301 VELMDLKSF
-310 PGREGNRNMLDVQ
+310 QGREKERYVLDNK
-323 NPEIVFTQGYNAT
+323 NPEIVFTQGYSAT
-336 TLFYKDISYFMICS
+336 NTFYDQMSYFCICT
-350 FACSEEL
+350 FGGSEDL

-362 QWDDQG
+362 RFEEQQI
-368 VKDLRL
+368 KDLRL
-374 NAFFELHG
+374 DAFFEVIG
-382 DEQYKV
+382 DEQYKMS
-388 AKVVEKVYDCFVI
+388 KVGEKVYDCFVI

-414 AMLDKADAKQTIKTL
+414 AMLDKAEAIQTIKTL
-429 LYNRFE
+429 LNNRFE
-435 GEIPPVDGLSGK
+435 GGIPDIDGLSGK

-484 SIRHETYDKN
+484 SIRHTAYDIK
-494 GVLEGDYVLKPY
+494 GKLEGDYVLKPY

-524 QGNLVDNPQ
+524 QDNLVDNPQ

>member
-1 MKAFLYRACAIIF
+1 MKKMKRYL
-14 SHFVL
+14 
-19 YPDYRI
+19 
-25 SFFIPLAFRFAD
+25 
-37 YKYVILILCGLLF
+37 ILILCVLLF

-69 CTDLDEILI
+69 CADLDEILI
-78 GNGYMDQP
+78 GNGYMEQP
-86 TFATEAS
+86 EGFAKAS

-108 DVVMTIFKKDGTRDV
+108 DVIMTVFKKDGITDL
-123 INNLVSFKNFYDW
+123 INEMVPYKNFYDW

-146 EEEWEDRDWEKMYS
+146 DEEWEDKDWEKMYS

-173 KFTNDSVEIRN
+173 KFSHDSVGTRN
-184 RIEGEAR
+184 RVEGEAR

-200 LVNLYANPY
+200 LTNLYANPY
-209 VKETASTDMGVP
+209 VKESASSDMGVP

-242 RVIVEDLKAAAEKLK
+242 RVIVEDLKVAADKLK

-269 LAARVLLSR
+269 LAARILLSR

-301 VELMDLNSF
+301 VELMDLKSF
-310 PGREGNRNMLDVQ
+310 QGREKERYVLDNK
-323 NPEIVFTQGYNAT
+323 NPEIVFTQGYSAT
-336 TLFYKDISYFMICS
+336 NTFYDQMSYFCICT
-350 FACSEEL
+350 FGGSEDL

-362 QWDDQG
+362 RFEEQQI
-368 VKDLRL
+368 KDLRL
-374 NAFFELHG
+374 DAFFEVIG
-382 DEQYKV
+382 DEQYKMS
-388 AKVVEKVYDCFVI
+388 KVGEKVYDCFVI

-414 AMLDKADAKQTIKTL
+414 AMLDKAEAIQTIKTL
-429 LYNRFE
+429 LNNRFE
-435 GEIPPVDGLSGK
+435 GGIPDIDGLSGK

-484 SIRHETYDKN
+484 SIRHTAYDIK
-494 GVLEGDYVLKPY
+494 GKLEGDYVLKPY

>member
-1 MKAFLYRACAIIF
+1 MKKMKRYL
-14 SHFVL
+14 
-19 YPDYRI
+19 
-25 SFFIPLAFRFAD
+25 
-37 YKYVILILCGLLF
+37 ILILCVLLF

-69 CTDLDEILI
+69 CADLDEILI
-78 GNGYMDQP
+78 GNGYMEQP
-86 TFATEAS
+86 EGFAKAS

-108 DVVMTIFKKDGTRDV
+108 DVIMTVFKKDGVTDL
-123 INNLVSFKNFYDW
+123 INEMVPYKNFYDW

-146 EEEWEDRDWEKMYS
+146 DEEWEDKDWEKMYS

-173 KFTNDSVEIRN
+173 KFSHDSVETRN
-184 RIEGEAR
+184 RVEGEAR

-200 LVNLYANPY
+200 LTNLYANPY
-209 VKETASTDMGVP
+209 VKESASSDMGVP

-242 RVIVEDLKAAAEKLK
+242 RVIVEDLKVAADKLK

-269 LAARVLLSR
+269 LAARILLSR

-301 VELMDLNSF
+301 VELMDLKSF
-310 PGREGNRNMLDVQ
+310 QGREKERYVLDNK
-323 NPEIVFTQGYNAT
+323 NPEIVFTQGYSAT
-336 TLFYKDISYFMICS
+336 NTFYDQMSYFCICT
-350 FACSEEL
+350 FGGSEDL

-362 QWDDQG
+362 RFEEQQI
-368 VKDLRL
+368 KDLRL
-374 NAFFELHG
+374 DAFFEVIG
-382 DEQYKV
+382 DEQYKMS
-388 AKVVEKVYDCFVI
+388 KVGEKVYDCFVI

-414 AMLDKADAKQTIKTL
+414 AMLDKAEAIQTIKTL
-429 LYNRFE
+429 LNNRFE
-435 GEIPPVDGLSGK
+435 GGIPPVDGLNGK

-484 SIRHETYDKN
+484 SIRHTAYDIK
-494 GVLEGDYVLKPY
+494 GKLEGDYVLKPY

>member
-1 MKAFLYRACAIIF
+1 MKRY
-14 SHFVL
+14 
-19 YPDYRI
+19 
-25 SFFIPLAFRFAD
+25 
-37 YKYVILILCGLLF
+37 LILMLCVLLF

-69 CTDLDEILI
+69 CADLDEILI
-78 GNGYMDQP
+78 GNGYMEQP
-86 TFATEAS
+86 KGFTEAS

-108 DVVMTIFKKDGTRDV
+108 DVIMTVFKKDGSTDV
-123 INNLVSFKNFYDW
+123 INNIVSYKNFYDW

-146 EEEWEDRDWEKMYS
+146 DEEWEDKDWEKMYS

-173 KFTNDSVEIRN
+173 KFSHDSVEIRN
-184 RIEGEAR
+184 RVEGEAR

-200 LVNLYANPY
+200 LTNLYANPY
-209 VKETASTDMGVP
+209 VKESASSDMGVP
-221 LNLTEDIVDEY
+221 LNLTEDIVDVY

-242 RVIVEDLKAAAEKLK
+242 RVIVEDLKVAADKLK

-269 LAARVLLSR
+269 LATRILLSR

-301 VELMDLNSF
+301 VELMDLKSF
-310 PGREGNRNMLDVQ
+310 PGREGERYVLD
-323 NPEIVFTQGYNAT
+323 NKNSEIVFTQGYSAT
-336 TLFYKDISYFMICS
+336 NTFYNNMAYFCTCTFS
-350 FACSEEL
+350 GSEDL

-362 QWDDQG
+362 RFEGQQI
-368 VKDLRL
+368 KDLRL
-374 NAFFELHG
+374 DAFFEVIG

-388 AKVVEKVYDCFVI
+388 SKVGETVYDCFVI

-414 AMLDKADAKQTIKTL
+414 AMLDKAEAIQTIKTIVQQ
-429 LYNRFE
+429 RFE
-435 GEIPPVDGLSGK
+435 GGIPPVDGLNGK

-484 SIRHETYDKN
+484 SIKHTTYDKN

-506 GEDPAWVLPIP
+506 GEDTAWVLPIP

>member
-1 MKAFLYRACAIIF
+1 MKKMKRYL
-14 SHFVL
+14 
-19 YPDYRI
+19 
-25 SFFIPLAFRFAD
+25 
-37 YKYVILILCGLLF
+37 ILILCVLLF

-69 CTDLDEILI
+69 CADLDEILI
-78 GNGYMDQP
+78 GNGHMEQP
-86 TFATEAS
+86 EGFAKAS

-108 DVVMTIFKKDGTRDV
+108 DVIMTVFKKDGVTDL
-123 INNLVSFKNFYDW
+123 INEMVPYKNFYDW

-146 EEEWEDRDWEKMYS
+146 DEEWEDKDWEKMYS

-173 KFTNDSVEIRN
+173 KFSHDSVETRN
-184 RIEGEAR
+184 RVEGEAR

-200 LVNLYANPY
+200 LTNLYANPY
-209 VKETASTDMGVP
+209 VKESASSDMGVP

-242 RVIVEDLKAAAEKLK
+242 RVIVEDLKVAADKLK

-269 LAARVLLSR
+269 LAARILLSR

-301 VELMDLNSF
+301 VELMDLKSF
-310 PGREGNRNMLDVQ
+310 QGREKERYVLDNK
-323 NPEIVFTQGYNAT
+323 NPEIVFTQGYSAT
-336 TLFYKDISYFMICS
+336 NTFYDQMSYFCICT
-350 FACSEEL
+350 FGGSEDL

-362 QWDDQG
+362 RFEEQQI
-368 VKDLRL
+368 KDLRL
-374 NAFFELHG
+374 DAFFEVIG
-382 DEQYKV
+382 DEQYKMS
-388 AKVVEKVYDCFVI
+388 KVGEKVYDCFVI

-414 AMLDKADAKQTIKTL
+414 AMLDKAEAIQTIKTL
-429 LYNRFE
+429 LNNRFE
-435 GEIPPVDGLSGK
+435 GGIPDIDGLSGK

-484 SIRHETYDKN
+484 SIRHTAYDIK
-494 GVLEGDYVLKPY
+494 GKLEGDYVLKPY

>member
-1 MKAFLYRACAIIF
+1 MKRY
-14 SHFVL
+14 
-19 YPDYRI
+19 
-25 SFFIPLAFRFAD
+25 
-37 YKYVILILCGLLF
+37 LILMLCVLLF

-69 CTDLDEILI
+69 CADLDEILI
-78 GNGYMDQP
+78 GNGYMEQP
-86 TFATEAS
+86 KGFTEAS

-108 DVVMTIFKKDGTRDV
+108 DVIMTVFKKDGSTDV
-123 INNLVSFKNFYDW
+123 INNIVSYKNFYDW

-146 EEEWEDRDWEKMYS
+146 DEEWEDKDWEKMYS

-173 KFTNDSVEIRN
+173 KFSHDSVEIRN
-184 RIEGEAR
+184 RVEGEAR

-200 LVNLYANPY
+200 LTNLYANPY
-209 VKETASTDMGVP
+209 VKESASSDMGVP
-221 LNLTEDIVDEY
+221 LNLTEDIVDVY

-242 RVIVEDLKAAAEKLK
+242 RVIVEDLKVAADKLK

-269 LAARVLLSR
+269 LATRILLSR

-301 VELMDLNSF
+301 VELMDLKSF
-310 PGREGNRNMLDVQ
+310 PGREGERYVLD
-323 NPEIVFTQGYNAT
+323 NKNSEIVFTQGYSAT
-336 TLFYKDISYFMICS
+336 NTFYNNMAYFCTCTFS
-350 FACSEEL
+350 GSGDL
-357 ISLYN
+357 IFFYN
-362 QWDDQG
+362 RFVGEQI
-368 VKDLRL
+368 KDLRL
-374 NAFFELHG
+374 DAFFEVIG

-388 AKVVEKVYDCFVI
+388 SKVGEKVYDCFVI

-414 AMLDKADAKQTIKTL
+414 AMLDKAEAIQTIKTL
-429 LYNRFE
+429 LNNRFE
-435 GEIPPVDGLSGK
+435 GGIPPVDGLNGK

-484 SIRHETYDKN
+484 SIKHTTYDKN

-506 GEDPAWVLPIP
+506 GEDTAWVLPIP

>member
-1 MKAFLYRACAIIF
+1 MKKMKRY
-14 SHFVL
+14 
-19 YPDYRI
+19 
-25 SFFIPLAFRFAD
+25 
-37 YKYVILILCGLLF
+37 LILMLCVLLF

-69 CTDLDEILI
+69 CADLDEILI
-78 GNGYMDQP
+78 GNGYMAQGWMD
-86 TFATEAS
+86 AS
-93 IYGNGYYPYI
+93 IYDVGYYPYI

-108 DVVMTIFKKDGTRDV
+108 DVTMTIFKKNGSGNV
-123 INNLVSFKNFYDW
+123 VNHMASYKNFYDW

-146 EEEWEDRDWEKMYS
+146 DEVWEDRDWEKMYS

-173 KFTNDSVEIRN
+173 KFSHDSVEIRN
-184 RIEGEAR
+184 RVEGEAR

-200 LVNLYANPY
+200 LTNLYANPY
-209 VKETASTDMGVP
+209 VKETAASDMGVP
-221 LNLTEDIVDEY
+221 LNLTEDIVDGY
-232 YKRNSMEECY
+232 YKRNSTEECY
-242 RVIVEDLKAAAEKLK
+242 RVIVEDLKVAADKLR

-269 LAARVLLSR
+269 LAVRILLSR

-286 QLALDECQ
+286 QLALGECQ

-301 VELMDLNSF
+301 VELMDLKSF
-310 PGREGNRNMLDVQ
+310 PGREEERYMLDIK
-323 NPEIVFTQGYNAT
+323 NPEIIFTQGYSAT
-336 TLFYKDISYFMICS
+336 DTFYKDIDYSSICS
-350 FACSEEL
+350 FGCSEEL
-357 ISLYN
+357 ISLYSSFR
-362 QWDDQG
+362 DQQ

-374 NAFFELHG
+374 DAFFEIIG
-382 DEQYKV
+382 NEQYNVSKV
-388 AKVVEKVYDCFVI
+388 GEKVYDCFVI

-414 AMLDKADAKQTIKTL
+414 AMLDKAEAIQTIKTL
-429 LYNRFE
+429 LHNRFE
-435 GEIPPVDGLSGK
+435 GGIPDIDGLSGK
-447 DLVSFIRDERRREL
+447 DLISFIRDERRREL

-484 SIRHETYDKN
+484 SIRHTTYDKK
-494 GVLEGDYVLKPY
+494 GMLEGDYVLKPY

>member
-1 MKAFLYRACAIIF
+1 MKRY
-14 SHFVL
+14 
-19 YPDYRI
+19 
-25 SFFIPLAFRFAD
+25 
-37 YKYVILILCGLLF
+37 LILMLCVLLF

-69 CTDLDEILI
+69 CADLDEILI
-78 GNGYMDQP
+78 GNGYMEQP
-86 TFATEAS
+86 KGFTEAS

-108 DVVMTIFKKDGTRDV
+108 DVIMTVFKKDGSTDV
-123 INNLVSFKNFYDW
+123 INNIVSYKNFYDW

-146 EEEWEDRDWEKMYS
+146 DEEWEDKDWEKMYS

-173 KFTNDSVEIRN
+173 KFSHDSVEIRN
-184 RIEGEAR
+184 RVEGEAR

-200 LVNLYANPY
+200 LTNLYANPY
-209 VKETASTDMGVP
+209 VKESASSDMGVP
-221 LNLTEDIVDEY
+221 LNLTEDIVDVY

-242 RVIVEDLKAAAEKLK
+242 RVIVEDLKVAADKLK

-269 LAARVLLSR
+269 LATRILLSR

-301 VELMDLNSF
+301 VELMDLKSF
-310 PGREGNRNMLDVQ
+310 PGREGERYVLD
-323 NPEIVFTQGYNAT
+323 NKNSEIVFTQGYSAT
-336 TLFYKDISYFMICS
+336 NTFYNNMAYFCTCTFS
-350 FACSEEL
+350 GSEDL

-362 QWDDQG
+362 RFEGQQI
-368 VKDLRL
+368 KDLRL
-374 NAFFELHG
+374 DAFFEVIG

-388 AKVVEKVYDCFVI
+388 SKVGEKVYDCFVI

-414 AMLDKADAKQTIKTL
+414 AMLDKAEAIQTIKTL
-429 LYNRFE
+429 LNNRFE
-435 GEIPPVDGLSGK
+435 GGIPPVDGLNGK

-484 SIRHETYDKN
+484 SIRHTAYDIK
-494 GVLEGDYVLKPY
+494 GKLEGDYVLKPY

>member
-1 MKAFLYRACAIIF
+1 MKRY
-14 SHFVL
+14 
-19 YPDYRI
+19 
-25 SFFIPLAFRFAD
+25 
-37 YKYVILILCGLLF
+37 LILLLCVLLF

-69 CTDLDEILI
+69 CADLDEILI
-78 GNGYMDQP
+78 GNGYMEQP
-86 TFATEAS
+86 EGFAKAS

-108 DVVMTIFKKDGTRDV
+108 DVIMTVFKKDGVTDL
-123 INNLVSFKNFYDW
+123 INEMVPYKNFYDW

-146 EEEWEDRDWEKMYS
+146 DEEWEDKDWEKMYS

-173 KFTNDSVEIRN
+173 KFSHDSVETRN
-184 RIEGEAR
+184 RVEGEAR

-200 LVNLYANPY
+200 LTNLYANPY
-209 VKETASTDMGVP
+209 VKESASSDMGVP

-242 RVIVEDLKAAAEKLK
+242 RVIVEDLKVAADKLK

-269 LAARVLLSR
+269 LAARILLSR

-301 VELMDLNSF
+301 VELMDLKSF
-310 PGREGNRNMLDVQ
+310 QGREKERYVLDNK
-323 NPEIVFTQGYNAT
+323 NPEIVFTQGYSAT
-336 TLFYKDISYFMICS
+336 NTFYDQMSYFCICT
-350 FACSEEL
+350 FGGSEDL

-362 QWDDQG
+362 RFEEQQI
-368 VKDLRL
+368 KDLRL
-374 NAFFELHG
+374 DAFFEVIG
-382 DEQYKV
+382 DEQYKMS
-388 AKVVEKVYDCFVI
+388 KVGEKVYDCFVI

-414 AMLDKADAKQTIKTL
+414 AMLDKAEAIQTIKTL
-429 LYNRFE
+429 LNNRFE
-435 GEIPPVDGLSGK
+435 GGIPDIDGLSGK

-484 SIRHETYDKN
+484 SIRHTAYDIK
-494 GVLEGDYVLKPY
+494 GKLEGDYVLKPY

>member
-1 MKAFLYRACAIIF
+1 MKRYL
-14 SHFVL
+14 
-19 YPDYRI
+19 
-25 SFFIPLAFRFAD
+25 
-37 YKYVILILCGLLF
+37 ILILCVLLF

-69 CTDLDEILI
+69 CADLDEILI
-78 GNGYMDQP
+78 GNGYMEQP
-86 TFATEAS
+86 EGFAKAS

-108 DVVMTIFKKDGTRDV
+108 DVIMTVFKKDGVTDL
-123 INNLVSFKNFYDW
+123 INEMVPYKNFYDW

-146 EEEWEDRDWEKMYS
+146 DEEWEDKDWEKMYS

-173 KFTNDSVEIRN
+173 KFSHDSVETRN
-184 RIEGEAR
+184 RVEGEAR

-200 LVNLYANPY
+200 LTNLYANPY
-209 VKETASTDMGVP
+209 VKESASSDMGVP

-242 RVIVEDLKAAAEKLK
+242 RVIVEDLKVAADKLK

-269 LAARVLLSR
+269 LAARILLSR

-301 VELMDLNSF
+301 VELMDLKSF
-310 PGREGNRNMLDVQ
+310 QGREKERYVLDNK
-323 NPEIVFTQGYNAT
+323 NPEIVFTQGYSAT
-336 TLFYKDISYFMICS
+336 NTFYDQMSYFCICT
-350 FACSEEL
+350 FGGSEDL

-362 QWDDQG
+362 RFEEQQI
-368 VKDLRL
+368 KDLRL
-374 NAFFELHG
+374 DAFFEVIG
-382 DEQYKV
+382 DEQYKMS
-388 AKVVEKVYDCFVI
+388 KVGEKVYDCFVI

-414 AMLDKADAKQTIKTL
+414 AMLDKAEAIQTIKTL
-429 LYNRFE
+429 LNNRFE
-435 GEIPPVDGLSGK
+435 GGIPDIDGLSGK

-484 SIRHETYDKN
+484 SIRHTAYDIK
-494 GVLEGDYVLKPY
+494 GKLEGDYVLKPY

-533 RVERE
+533 RVDRE

>member
-1 MKAFLYRACAIIF
+1 MRRY
-14 SHFVL
+14 
-19 YPDYRI
+19 
-25 SFFIPLAFRFAD
+25 
-37 YKYVILILCGLLF
+37 LILMLCVLLF

-69 CTDLDEILI
+69 CADLDEILI
-78 GNGYMDQP
+78 GNGYMEQP
-86 TFATEAS
+86 EGFTEAS
-93 IYGNGYYPYI
+93 IYGNGYFPYI

-108 DVVMTIFKKDGTRDV
+108 DVIMTVFKKDGSTDV
-123 INNLVSFKNFYDW
+123 INDIVSYKNFYDW

-146 EEEWEDRDWEKMYS
+146 DEEWEDKDWEKMYS

-173 KFTNDSVEIRN
+173 KFSHDSVEIRN
-184 RIEGEAR
+184 RVEGEAR

-200 LVNLYANPY
+200 LTNLYANPY
-209 VKETASTDMGVP
+209 VKESASSDMGVP

-242 RVIVEDLKAAAEKLK
+242 RVIVEDLKVAADKLK

-269 LAARVLLSR
+269 LAARILLSR

-301 VELMDLNSF
+301 VELMDLKSF
-310 PGREGNRNMLDVQ
+310 QGREKERYVLDNK
-323 NPEIVFTQGYNAT
+323 NPEIVFTQGYSAT
-336 TLFYKDISYFMICS
+336 NTFYDQMSYFCICT
-350 FACSEEL
+350 FGGSEDL

-362 QWDDQG
+362 RFEEQQI
-368 VKDLRL
+368 KDLRL
-374 NAFFELHG
+374 DAFFEVIG
-382 DEQYKV
+382 DEQYKMS
-388 AKVVEKVYDCFVI
+388 KVGEKVYDCFVI

-414 AMLDKADAKQTIKTL
+414 AMLDKAEAIQTIKTL
-429 LYNRFE
+429 LNNRFE
-435 GEIPPVDGLSGK
+435 GGIPDIDGLSGK

-484 SIRHETYDKN
+484 SIRHTTYDKN

-533 RVERE
+533 RVDRE

>member
-1 MKAFLYRACAIIF
+1 MKRYL
-14 SHFVL
+14 
-19 YPDYRI
+19 
-25 SFFIPLAFRFAD
+25 
-37 YKYVILILCGLLF
+37 ILILCVLLF

-69 CTDLDEILI
+69 CADLDEILI
-78 GNGYMDQP
+78 GNGYMEQP
-86 TFATEAS
+86 EGFAKAS

-108 DVVMTIFKKDGTRDV
+108 DVIMTVFKKDGITDL
-123 INNLVSFKNFYDW
+123 INEMVPYKNFYDW

-146 EEEWEDRDWEKMYS
+146 DEEWEDKDWEKMYS

-173 KFTNDSVEIRN
+173 KFSHDSVETRN
-184 RIEGEAR
+184 RVEGEAR

-200 LVNLYANPY
+200 LTNLYANPY
-209 VKETASTDMGVP
+209 VKESASSDMGVP

-242 RVIVEDLKAAAEKLK
+242 RVIVEDLKVAADKLK

-269 LAARVLLSR
+269 LAARILLSR

-301 VELMDLNSF
+301 VELMDLKSF
-310 PGREGNRNMLDVQ
+310 QGREKERYVLDNK
-323 NPEIVFTQGYNAT
+323 NPEIVFTQGYSAT
-336 TLFYKDISYFMICS
+336 NTFYDQMSYFCICT
-350 FACSEEL
+350 FGGSEDL

-362 QWDDQG
+362 RFEEQQI
-368 VKDLRL
+368 KDLRL
-374 NAFFELHG
+374 DAFFEVIG
-382 DEQYKV
+382 DEQYKMS
-388 AKVVEKVYDCFVI
+388 KVGEKVYDCFVI

-414 AMLDKADAKQTIKTL
+414 AMLDKAEAIQTIKTL
-429 LYNRFE
+429 LNNRFE
-435 GEIPPVDGLSGK
+435 GGIPDIDGLSGK

-484 SIRHETYDKN
+484 SIRHTAYDIK
-494 GVLEGDYVLKPY
+494 GKLEGDYVLKPY

>member
-1 MKAFLYRACAIIF
+1 MR
-14 SHFVL
+14 
-19 YPDYRI
+19 
-25 SFFIPLAFRFAD
+25 
-37 YKYVILILCGLLF
+37 KYVILILCGLLF

-78 GNGYMDQP
+78 GNGY
-86 TFATEAS
+86 
-93 IYGNGYYPYI
+93 YPYFL
-103 HVMDD
+103 VLDD

-388 AKVVEKVYDCFVI
+388 AKVVEKVY
-401 RSAELYLNKAEAE
+401 
-414 AMLDKADAKQTIKTL
+414 
-429 LYNRFE
+429 NRFE

>member
-1 MKAFLYRACAIIF
+1 MKRYL
-14 SHFVL
+14 
-19 YPDYRI
+19 
-25 SFFIPLAFRFAD
+25 
-37 YKYVILILCGLLF
+37 ILILCVLLF

-69 CTDLDEILI
+69 CADLDEILI
-78 GNGYMDQP
+78 GNGYMEQP
-86 TFATEAS
+86 EGFAKAS

-108 DVVMTIFKKDGTRDV
+108 DVIMTVFKKDGITDL
-123 INNLVSFKNFYDW
+123 INEMVPYKNFYDW

-146 EEEWEDRDWEKMYS
+146 DEEWEDKDWEKMYS

-173 KFTNDSVEIRN
+173 KFSHDSVETRN
-184 RIEGEAR
+184 RVEGEAR

-200 LVNLYANPY
+200 LTNLYANPY
-209 VKETASTDMGVP
+209 VKESASSDMGVP

-242 RVIVEDLKAAAEKLK
+242 RVIVEDLKVAADKLK

-269 LAARVLLSR
+269 LAARILLSR

-301 VELMDLNSF
+301 VELMDLKSF
-310 PGREGNRNMLDVQ
+310 QGREKERYVLDNK
-323 NPEIVFTQGYNAT
+323 NPEIVFTQGYSAT
-336 TLFYKDISYFMICS
+336 NTFYDQMSYFCICTFGGS
-350 FACSEEL
+350 GDL

-362 QWDDQG
+362 RFEEQQI
-368 VKDLRL
+368 KDLRL
-374 NAFFELHG
+374 DAFFEVIG
-382 DEQYKV
+382 DEQYKMS
-388 AKVVEKVYDCFVI
+388 KVGEKVYDCFVI

-414 AMLDKADAKQTIKTL
+414 AMLDKAEAIQTIKTL
-429 LYNRFE
+429 LNNRFE
-435 GEIPPVDGLSGK
+435 GGIPDIDGLSGK

-484 SIRHETYDKN
+484 SIRHTAYDIK
-494 GVLEGDYVLKPY
+494 GKLEGDYVLKPY

>member
-1 MKAFLYRACAIIF
+1 MKRYL
-14 SHFVL
+14 
-19 YPDYRI
+19 
-25 SFFIPLAFRFAD
+25 
-37 YKYVILILCGLLF
+37 ILILCVLLF

-69 CTDLDEILI
+69 CAELDEILI
-78 GNGYMDQP
+78 GNGYMQQP
-86 TFATEAS
+86 EGFAKAS

-108 DVVMTIFKKDGTRDV
+108 DVIMTVFKKDGVTDL
-123 INNLVSFKNFYDW
+123 INEMVPYKNFYDW

-146 EEEWEDRDWEKMYS
+146 DEEWEDKDWEKMYS

-173 KFTNDSVEIRN
+173 KFSHDSVETRN
-184 RIEGEAR
+184 RVEGEAR

-200 LVNLYANPY
+200 LTNLYANPY
-209 VKETASTDMGVP
+209 VKESASSDMGVP

-242 RVIVEDLKAAAEKLK
+242 RVIVEDLKVAADKLK

-269 LAARVLLSR
+269 LAARILLSR

-301 VELMDLNSF
+301 VELMDLKSF
-310 PGREGNRNMLDVQ
+310 QGREKERYVLDNK
-323 NPEIVFTQGYNAT
+323 NPEIVFTQGYSAT
-336 TLFYKDISYFMICS
+336 NTFYDQMSYFCICT
-350 FACSEEL
+350 FGGSEDL

-362 QWDDQG
+362 RFEEQQI
-368 VKDLRL
+368 KDLRL
-374 NAFFELHG
+374 DAFFEVIG
-382 DEQYKV
+382 DEQYKMS
-388 AKVVEKVYDCFVI
+388 KVGEKVYDCFVI

-414 AMLDKADAKQTIKTL
+414 AMLDKAEAIQTIKTL
-429 LYNRFE
+429 LNNRFE
-435 GEIPPVDGLSGK
+435 GGIPDIDGLSGK

-484 SIRHETYDKN
+484 SIRHTAYDIK
-494 GVLEGDYVLKPY
+494 GKLEGDYVLKPY